1 MKNLLAWFKDEEG
14 QGMVEYALI
23 VGLISIVAIAIL
35 VTVGGRIRDKFHEV
49 DDALQTEPPPYEG

>member
-23 VGLISIVAIAIL
+23 VGLISIVAITVLVLVGRSIKEKFEDVSEAL
-35 VTVGGRIRDKFHEV
+35 VTEV
-49 DDALQTEPPPYEG
+49 E

>member
-23 VGLISIVAIAIL
+23 VGLISIVAIALL
-35 VTVGGRIRDKFHEV
+35 VTVGGKIKEKFQDV
-49 DDALQTEPPPYEG
+49 GDALDGVYTTEA

>member
-35 VTVGGRIRDKFHEV
+35 VAVGGRIRQKFQAV
-49 DDALQTEPPPYEG
+49 DDALATEPTTA

>member
-23 VGLISIVAIAIL
+23 VGLISIVAITIL
-35 VTVGGRIRDKFHEV
+35 VTVGGRIRDKFHKV